1 MSILEGNIMVTK
13 KTILV
18 IDDEMMSRYT
28 LNVLLEPKKLN
39 LIFAENGKQGLE
51 KLEHL
56 TPDLVLLDL
65 IMPGMNGFEV
75 CKYLRA
81 NSRFTK
87 LPVVMMTAWDDE
99 ETYLRCLKHG
109 ASDVLSKPFEYA
121 DLNTIV
127 DYYLNKNYV
136 RK

>member
-1 MSILEGNIMVTK
+1 MVTK

-18 IDDEMMSRYT
+18 IEDEMMSRYT
-28 LNVLLEPKKLN
+28 LNVLLKSKDFN

-51 KLEHL
+51 KLEDL

-75 CKYLRA
+75 CKSLRA
-81 NSRFTK
+81 NSRFKK

-109 ASDVLSKPFEYA
+109 ATDVLSKPFNYA
-121 DLNTIV
+121 DLNTMV
-127 DYYLNKNYV
+127 NHYLYKSQQ
-136 RK
+136 KK

>member
-28 LNVLLEPKKLN
+28 LNVLLKPKKLN
-39 LIFAENGKQGLE
+39 LMFAENGKQGLE

-99 ETYLRCLKHG
+99 ETYLRCFRCTK
-109 ASDVLSKPFEYA
+109 
-121 DLNTIV
+121 
-127 DYYLNKNYV
+127 
-136 RK
+136 

>member
-1 MSILEGNIMVTK
+1 MVTK

-18 IDDEMMSRYT
+18 IEDEMMSRYT
-28 LNVLLEPKKLN
+28 LNVLLKSKDFN

-75 CKYLRA
+75 CKSLRA
-81 NSRFTK
+81 NSRFKK

-109 ASDVLSKPFEYA
+109 ATDVLSKPFNYA
-121 DLNTIV
+121 DLNTMV
-127 DYYLNKNYV
+127 NHYLYKSQQ
-136 RK
+136 KK

>member
-28 LNVLLEPKKLN
+28 LNVLLKPKKLN
-39 LIFAENGKQGLE
+39 LMFAENGKQGY
-51 KLEHL
+51 
-56 TPDLVLLDL
+56 L

-99 ETYLRCLKHG
+99 ETYLRCFRCTK
-109 ASDVLSKPFEYA
+109 
-121 DLNTIV
+121 
-127 DYYLNKNYV
+127 
-136 RK
+136 

>member
-1 MSILEGNIMVTK
+1 MVTK

-18 IDDEMMSRYT
+18 IEDEMMSRYT
-28 LNVLLEPKKLN
+28 LNVLLKSKDFN

-51 KLEHL
+51 KLEQL

-75 CKYLRA
+75 CKSLRA
-81 NSRFTK
+81 NSRFKK

-109 ASDVLSKPFEYA
+109 ATDVLSKPFNYA
-121 DLNTIV
+121 DLNTMV
-127 DYYLNKNYV
+127 NHYLYKSQQ
-136 RK
+136 KK

>member
-1 MSILEGNIMVTK
+1 MVTK

-18 IDDEMMSRYT
+18 IEDEMMSRYT
-28 LNVLLEPKKLN
+28 LNVLLKSQDFN

-75 CKYLRA
+75 CKSLRA
-81 NSRFTK
+81 NSRFKK

-109 ASDVLSKPFEYA
+109 ATDVLSKPFNYA
-121 DLNTIV
+121 DLNTMV
-127 DYYLNKNYV
+127 NHYLYKSQQ
-136 RK
+136 KK